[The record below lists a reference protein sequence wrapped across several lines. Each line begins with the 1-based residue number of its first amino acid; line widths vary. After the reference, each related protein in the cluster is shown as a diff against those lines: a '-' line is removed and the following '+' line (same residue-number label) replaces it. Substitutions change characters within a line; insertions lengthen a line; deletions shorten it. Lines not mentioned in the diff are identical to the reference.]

1 MWNNR
6 ESESARWR
14 IVSRQIIKNSSIHKL
29 TPVNMG
35 TSLVLERDIFARWVL
50 LTVDKNDSLFAFML
64 CWLTSSRL
72 GSAWICFPKKQR
84 TRRRRSFFV
93 SSFTQLLTVR
103 TYSTGRPP
111 RNRWLASHS
120 QSVSQSFDG
129 CRYSTVVTYALRRWI
144 HLSWYFISP
153 SATNVTSTIVYNILS
168 ICRLFLPVG
177 RGMDQRMDGQ
187 NVYVHAR
194 LLFLARVLLARAAR
208 KDINRIHDPRMRVR
222 APSTVLTNSV
232 CTYVSTYLR

>member
-153 SATNVTSTIVYNILS
+153 SATNVTSTILSCLSVVCSFPWDVGWTRGWTARTSTCTSAILGS
-168 ICRLFLPVG
+168 RSPG
-177 RGMDQRMDGQ
+177 SRGKKRYQSYPRST
-187 NVYVHAR
+187 HAS
-194 LLFLARVLLARAAR
+194 ARSLY
-208 KDINRIHDPRMRVR
+208 
-222 APSTVLTNSV
+222 
-232 CTYVSTYLR
+232 CTY